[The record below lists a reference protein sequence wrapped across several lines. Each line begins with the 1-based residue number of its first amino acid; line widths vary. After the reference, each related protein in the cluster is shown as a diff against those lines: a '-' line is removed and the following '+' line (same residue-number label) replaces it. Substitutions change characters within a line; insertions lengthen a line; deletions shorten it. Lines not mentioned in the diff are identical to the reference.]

1 MNFIGRVAR
10 IPQGEA
16 LNALAAGGLAL
27 AGASAF
33 DLLPSVDIDPVGVGV
48 GTALAFAPANAFER
62 YGIKPMY
69 VRGAGA
75 ATLGLEGARIL
86 ANAATPAYD
95 SDYERN
101 PGIAILAPGAFLG
114 GIAVSTPEGRGR
126 LAADLKKL
134 FATDASAAAPR
145 TSSPPSILEIFRS
158 LDDTTA
164 VPATT
169 TVSVAPAAGTTV
181 VAPTA
186 ATTAAPTTVVHG
198 AAIPVA
204 RVDEKSQITIVVPP
218 DLDEKT
224 RRAWKFAAELLDY
237 NETLTRKQIS
247 KHPRSML
254 REFLNKPELMPNAF
268 RDVFSQEPLLERLP
282 VSEWYSPGMAP
293 GLKQM
298 VVVNP
303 YNLMVPKLMYEK
315 RIAPLLTDMT
325 PEQIQ
330 EFLRGRMVGIGV
342 TSLKE
347 GKSDMVDQLGVPPG
361 TLIPAKSLYQDRHI
375 FSDIIRSEPYS
386 VFSMYKVPRIRTGLG
401 TDLFNRGA
409 AGDTANYTI
418 FYRNVSR

>member
-1 MNFIGRVAR
+1 
-10 IPQGEA
+10 
-16 LNALAAGGLAL
+16 
-27 AGASAF
+27 
-33 DLLPSVDIDPVGVGV
+33 
-48 GTALAFAPANAFER
+48 
-62 YGIKPMY
+62 
-69 VRGAGA
+69 
-75 ATLGLEGARIL
+75 
-86 ANAATPAYD
+86 
-95 SDYERN
+95 
-101 PGIAILAPGAFLG
+101 
-114 GIAVSTPEGRGR
+114 
-126 LAADLKKL
+126 
-134 FATDASAAAPR
+134 
-145 TSSPPSILEIFRS
+145 
-158 LDDTTA
+158 
-164 VPATT
+164 
-169 TVSVAPAAGTTV
+169 
-181 VAPTA
+181 
-186 ATTAAPTTVVHG
+186 
-198 AAIPVA
+198 
-204 RVDEKSQITIVVPP
+204 
-218 DLDEKT
+218 
-224 RRAWKFAAELLDY
+224 
-237 NETLTRKQIS
+237 
-247 KHPRSML
+247 
-254 REFLNKPELMPNAF
+254 
-268 RDVFSQEPLLERLP
+268 